1 MKKIMQ
7 KNSKVIFS
15 TSSDFNGNL
24 QVIDRSYGREL
35 VSDKGVFLS
44 LSVNHKYLPF
54 GLFGVLSKELF
65 KKRETIK
72 KALVVGLA
80 GGTIPILL
88 FQKYPGIEIVS
99 IEIDPVMN
107 DIFKYFF
114 SGDRYDNH
122 KIINVDANFLFK
134 NPSKFGIHEEEFDF
148 ILLDTFS
155 SISISEFKN
164 VENFLNNIKKLL
176 RKNGVL
182 GLNMIAETDELYERA
197 QKNVDTISKIFR
209 DVEVNLVCKM
219 IGNANLIVLA
229 SDKLNL

>member
-1 MKKIMQ
+1 MYKE
-7 KNSKVIFS
+7 SKVIFS
-15 TSSDFNGNL
+15 TSSEYNGNL

-44 LSVNHKYLPF
+44 LSVNHKYLPY

-65 KKRETIK
+65 KKRDSVK
-72 KALVVGLA
+72 KALIVGLA

-88 FQKYPGIEIVS
+88 FQKYPGIEITS

-114 SGDRYDNH
+114 SGDRYENH
-122 KIINVDANFLFK
+122 KIINVDANYLLK
-134 NPSKFGIHEEEFDF
+134 NPSKFGIYDEEFDF

-155 SISISEFKN
+155 SISVSEFKN
-164 VENFLNNIKKLL
+164 YENFFKNVKKLL
-176 RKNGVL
+176 RKDGVL
-182 GLNMIAETDELYERA
+182 GVNMIAETDELYERG
-197 QKNVDTISKIFR
+197 QKNVDTLSEIFK
-209 DVEVNLVCKM
+209 DIELNLVCKM
-219 IGNANLIVLA
+219 IGNANLVVLA